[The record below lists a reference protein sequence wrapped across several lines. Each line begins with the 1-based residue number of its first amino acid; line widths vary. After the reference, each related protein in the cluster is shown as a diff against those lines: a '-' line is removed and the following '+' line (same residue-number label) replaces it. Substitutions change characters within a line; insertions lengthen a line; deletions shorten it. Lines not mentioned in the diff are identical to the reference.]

1 MTLKHP
7 PGAATWLLKHLGS
20 GQDSDAILGDL
31 AEQYSQKD
39 SAIWYW
45 RQTMKA
51 IPISYVREIRRG
63 QIPRLRALGI
73 SLMTIVLIVLLVSDI
88 DSFWKIGLAS
98 ALGGVFVGV
107 MMFLRGD
114 SHEVLAGPNPIG
126 DVRIDSSKIPVR
138 GGIGAG
144 ILIVVLL
151 SGVLV
156 ALPELRLL
164 AAMALLA
171 GVAFGGLLFIWR
183 RHHAP

>member
-1 MTLKHP
+1 
-7 PGAATWLLKHLGS
+7 
-20 GQDSDAILGDL
+20 
-31 AEQYSQKD
+31 
-39 SAIWYW
+39 
-45 RQTMKA
+45 
-51 IPISYVREIRRG
+51 
-63 QIPRLRALGI
+63 
-73 SLMTIVLIVLLVSDI
+73 
-88 DSFWKIGLAS
+88 
-98 ALGGVFVGV
+98 